1 LVARTKHRLTA
12 KAVENQKKPGL
23 YADGG
28 NLHLRVAPG
37 GSKGWIFRFTLAGR
51 TRDAGLG
58 SYPSV
63 SLAEARNEA
72 DRLRKQIAEGIDPVE
87 ARKSQRAASQ
97 AEAERAITFEQCAK
111 AYVASHEAGWKND
124 KHRAQ
129 WHATLKT
136 YVYPIIGRL
145 PVKAVDTSHV
155 MQILEPI
162 WTSKPETASRVRGR
176 IEVILSWAK
185 VRGYRDGENPAQWR
199 GHLDH
204 LLPAKGRVRKV
215 VHHAALPYSEV
226 PAFMK
231 VLREQEGFAAR
242 ALEFLILTAT
252 RTSETLCATWDEI
265 DWKRDLWIV
274 PAERMKAGKDHR
286 VPLGPR
292 SRELLM
298 EMKSIRV
305 NDFVFPGAKPGRPL
319 SQMSLLMTLRRMG
332 FGHIT
337 AHGFR
342 SSFRDWVAE
351 CTSFPSE
358 VAELAL
364 AHTVSNAVEAAYRR
378 GDLLEK
384 RRLLMN
390 EWARYVSAPLA
401 Y

>member
-1 LVARTKHRLTA
+1 MARTKHRLTA

-28 NLHLRVAPG
+28 NLHLRIAPG

-63 SLAEARNEA
+63 SLAEARDEA
-72 DRLRKQIAEGIDPVE
+72 ERLRKQIAAGIDPVE

-162 WTSKPETASRVRGR
+162 WTSKPETASRIRGR

-185 VRGYRDGENPAQWR
+185 VRGYRAGENPAQWR

-231 VLREQEGFAAR
+231 VLRQQVGFSAR

-252 RTSETLCATWDEI
+252 RTNETLNASWDEI
-265 DWKRDLWIV
+265 DWDRGLWTI
-274 PAERMKAGKDHR
+274 PGSRMKAGKDHR
-286 VPLGPR
+286 VPLSSPA
-292 SRELLM
+292 STILSEMAELKIN
-298 EMKSIRV
+298 EFI
-305 NDFVFPGAKPGRPL
+305 FPGAKLGRPL
-319 SQMSLLMTLRRMG
+319 SQMSLLMLLRRMG
-332 FGHIT
+332 YGYIT
-337 AHGFR
+337 THGFR

-351 CTSFPSE
+351 CTTFPGE

-364 AHTVSNAVEAAYRR
+364 AHTMPSAVEAAYRR
-378 GDLLEK
+378 GDMLEK
-384 RRLLMN
+384 RRSLV
-390 EWARYVSAPLA
+390 EAWTVYCGERP
-401 Y
+401 

>member
-1 LVARTKHRLTA
+1 
-12 KAVENQKKPGL
+12 
-23 YADGG
+23 
-28 NLHLRVAPG
+28 
-37 GSKGWIFRFTLAGR
+37 
-51 TRDAGLG
+51 
-58 SYPSV
+58 
-63 SLAEARNEA
+63 
-72 DRLRKQIAEGIDPVE
+72 
-87 ARKSQRAASQ
+87 
-97 AEAERAITFEQCAK
+97 
-111 AYVASHEAGWKND
+111 
-124 KHRAQ
+124 
-129 WHATLKT
+129 
-136 YVYPIIGRL
+136 
-145 PVKAVDTSHV
+145 
-155 MQILEPI
+155 
-162 WTSKPETASRVRGR
+162 
-176 IEVILSWAK
+176 VILSWAK